1 MMAWGYE
8 KSFTIEHDNT
18 LKKELTAGT
27 AVTMISRI
35 NPVRSVHCIFRLTD
49 TIYGEAADILN

>member
-18 LKKELTAGT
+18 LKK
-27 AVTMISRI
+27 RI
-35 NPVRSVHCIFRLTD
+35 DCRDCSYYDIEDKSCIFRLTD